1 MANSKHS
8 CVDTKV
14 MAMKSRMLTKLDY
27 QALIREPD
35 VAGVL
40 SYLKSET
47 YYAPFLKDVDTLQV
61 HRQAVEIPLNRMK
74 IQQIEKILH
83 YLSGMEKGFI
93 KTFLIRADIEAL
105 RILIRGMA
113 RGENL
118 ESLAPLLVYSK
129 EYTNIDFEHL
139 LKAGDWESF
148 KKVLVHTE
156 YFRILE
162 IYKTVS
168 IDEDLF
174 PIEKSLE
181 RYYYDKLKWY
191 LDRLDQRE
199 NKALITTM
207 RKGIDLLN
215 LIWLYRGKKFY
226 NLSREELLAYSLR
239 GGLRIKMEGIQK
251 MAEVKDMDTLL
262 QMMESYDEYKFLFNH
277 RKTIDLYMER
287 RRERFL
293 YFAFLN
299 LFHKNDSG
307 IGKVVA
313 FIRLTEFEIEDV
325 TSIIE
330 SKRYRMSIEET
341 EKFLI
346 RYFD

>member
-14 MAMKSRMLTKLDY
+14 MAMKSRMLTKSDY

-40 SYLKSET
+40 SYLKNET
-47 YYAPFLKDVDTLQV
+47 YYAPFLNNVDTLQV

-118 ESLAPLLVYSK
+118 ESLAPLLVYSE

-139 LKAGDWESF
+139 LKASDWESF

>member
-1 MANSKHS
+1 
-8 CVDTKV
+8 
-14 MAMKSRMLTKLDY
+14 MAMKSRMLTKSDY

-40 SYLKSET
+40 SYLKNET
-47 YYAPFLKDVDTLQV
+47 YYAPFLKNVDTLQV

-118 ESLAPLLVYSK
+118 ESLAPLLVYSE

-139 LKAGDWESF
+139 LKASDWESF

>member
-14 MAMKSRMLTKLDY
+14 MAMKSRMLTKSDY

-40 SYLKSET
+40 SYLKNET
-47 YYAPFLKDVDTLQV
+47 YYAPFLKNVDTLQV

-118 ESLAPLLVYSK
+118 ESLAPLLVYSE

-139 LKAGDWESF
+139 LKASDWESF

-162 IYKTVS
+162 MYKTVS

>member
-14 MAMKSRMLTKLDY
+14 MAMKSRMLTKSDY

-40 SYLKSET
+40 SYLKNET
-47 YYAPFLKDVDTLQV
+47 YYAPFLKNVDTLQV

-118 ESLAPLLVYSK
+118 ESLAPLLVYSE

-139 LKAGDWESF
+139 LKASDWESF

-226 NLSREELLAYSLR
+226 NLSREELPAYSLR

>member
-14 MAMKSRMLTKLDY
+14 MAMKSRMLTKSDY

-40 SYLKSET
+40 SYLKNET
-47 YYAPFLKDVDTLQV
+47 YYAPFLKNVDTLQV

-118 ESLAPLLVYSK
+118 ESLAPLLVYSE

-139 LKAGDWESF
+139 LKASDWESF

-162 IYKTVS
+162 IYKTGS